1 MLCTKCGATFN
12 NPNNV
17 CPECGAEFEAIPPIR
32 TQQGPEN
39 TRFAGVQAAG
49 EVVGRM
55 VDAKY
60 RRAEKKGVLPNWVW
74 GIFAAVGGFACCAL
88 LSQLFQMF
96 PG

>member
-1 MLCTKCGATFN
+1 MLCTKCGASFD
-12 NPNNV
+12 NPNHV
-17 CPECGAEFEAIPPIR
+17 CPDCGAVYEAIPPIR

-60 RRAEKKGVLPNWVW
+60 RREEEKSRIPNWLW
-74 GIFAAVGGFACCAL
+74 GVIAAAVGFTGWWL
-88 LSQLFQMF
+88 LTLLFQMLE
-96 PG
+96 G